1 MNYPEQP
8 TRPLKRLPMAHIV
21 TVTGKLSVK
30 GGYFSFFQNLGPPL
44 RLCIVFSRVPQL
56 EKWFWIVYCC
66 SSLVAVQGKQTL
78 GPIWVSRLN
87 FQWNSQRQQQVGSSW
102 RMSPE
107 LNCPI
112 VLNMITNT
120 STQNTSIA
128 YEAVSDQGPVWVQ
141 REAIF
146 QGSCKAFLNG
156 QICSNYYNMMYW
168 ERILQKNH
176 LITCFRRFYQR
187 PYHLAA

>member
-1 MNYPEQP
+1 M
-8 TRPLKRLPMAHIV
+8 KRNSETFTFLLIFLFS
-21 TVTGKLSVK
+21 GN
-30 GGYFSFFQNLGPPL
+30 FSFP
-44 RLCIVFSRVPQL
+44 
-56 EKWFWIVYCC
+56 
-66 SSLVAVQGKQTL
+66 
-78 GPIWVSRLN
+78 LN
-87 FQWNSQRQQQVGSSW
+87 FSLGWNLRCDLHLALPTPLMGNSLNSNEMDQMIREQRW
-102 RMSPE
+102 DE
-107 LNCPI
+107 IIL
-112 VLNMITNT
+112 ITKKGKYLHIFQIINYEIKRRW
-120 STQNTSIA
+120 SF

-187 PYHLAA
+187 PYHLAAQMPMLGWVDVGKLIKVANIHSGFYVCYTN